1 MNWSG
6 GFKNR
11 FNRSSNN
18 RTAFKTGSSLYQK
31 NGIKFVE
38 RDFEKRVEM
47 NKNDAS
53 WLVKESSHFTAETQA
68 AIKQPVRSMLIFL
81 YKHTVNIKICN

>member
-47 NKNDAS
+47 NKNEAS
-53 WLVKESSHFTAETQA
+53 CHVKESSHITAETQA
-68 AIKQPVRSMLIFL
+68 AIKQPVRLMPIFIQT
-81 YKHTVNIKICN
+81 YSKY